1 MFWRQ
6 RAWWQPEQVVL
17 GGVLSSPGLP
27 CSTCALA
34 GPPDGLA
41 GQRERDHLFEHLRR
55 NISEITSGGSAAC
68 IAAGPLEG
76 GYTQWKSILLD
87 VNR

>member
-41 GQRERDHLFEHLRR
+41 GQRE
-55 NISEITSGGSAAC
+55 EITSLNISGGTSLRSSWAVRPL
-68 IAAGPLEG
+68 IAVGPLEG